1 MNYRS
6 NIFNGYFYIL
16 YTTYI
21 HCIAF
26 CHITLQHSTLHC
38 IHYIHYIHYTHAMH
52 THIHAY
58 THTRTHLYG
67 CIDTWTHRRMH
78 TCKAN
83 QVGTSPL
90 HRRLR
95 RHVSRLDKSG
105 EFWSGGWPWLVWSH
119 ISIMLG
125 AAVEVMFT
133 VTIFVGIKV
142 TTIVWAQKMNRSG
155 TKLGF
160 RCWGV

>member
-78 TCKAN
+78 AYMQSKPGRNIPVAPSTAQACLKAG
-83 QVGTSPL
+83 QI
-90 HRRLR
+90 RRVLER
-95 RHVSRLDKSG
+95 WPAVASLVSYFNND
-105 EFWSGGWPWLVWSH
+105 
-119 ISIMLG
+119 
-125 AAVEVMFT
+125 
-133 VTIFVGIKV
+133 
-142 TTIVWAQKMNRSG
+142 
-155 TKLGF
+155 
-160 RCWGV
+160 WGCS

>member
-1 MNYRS
+1 MKYRS
-6 NIFNGYFYIL
+6 HIFNGYFYIL
-16 YTTYI
+16 YTTCI

-78 TCKAN
+78 AYMQSKPGRNIPVAPSTAQACLKAG
-83 QVGTSPL
+83 QI
-90 HRRLR
+90 RRVLER
-95 RHVSRLDKSG
+95 WPAVASLVSY
-105 EFWSGGWPWLVWSH
+105 FYN
-119 ISIMLG
+119 
-125 AAVEVMFT
+125 A
-133 VTIFVGIKV
+133 
-142 TTIVWAQKMNRSG
+142 
-155 TKLGF
+155 
-160 RCWGV
+160 WGCT